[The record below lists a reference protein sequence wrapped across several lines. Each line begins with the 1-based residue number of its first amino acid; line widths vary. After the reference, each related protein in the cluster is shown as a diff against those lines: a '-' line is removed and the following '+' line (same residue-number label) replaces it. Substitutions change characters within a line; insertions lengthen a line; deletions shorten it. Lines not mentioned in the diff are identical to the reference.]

1 MITWYYIKNW
11 FKGKPKETVVEPTI
25 VKTKVKKTSRKKH
38 DGVKLT
44 NDQIESIRKIY
55 TVRKNYGVKTY
66 AEFTIFCNKKLGI
79 NKTRSVYHRIINK
92 HGRYA
97 SVKKK

>member
-11 FKGKPKETVVEPTI
+11 FKRKPKETIVEPTI
-25 VKTKVKKTSRKKH
+25 IKKTSRKKH

-44 NDQIESIRKIY
+44 NDQVESIRRLY
-55 TVRKNYGVKTY
+55 AVREGYEVETY